1 MYWYYIQDSSIQL
14 NSQVLYGFCNK
25 KSLKYDSFQ
34 TMKNLLVSAIKRY
47 ISNSEDIKKKD
58 EILQNLNLVL
68 QKKIDINSLN
78 FNKKFW
84 HKYNLNGLFI
94 LINIQNNQIINSNEA
109 KEFLISFNKISKY
122 IDQSL
127 VSPLENVFIESI
139 QSNSNIT
146 FEKKS
151 KF

>member
-14 NSQVLYGFCNK
+14 NPQVLYGFCNK
-25 KSLKYDSFQ
+25 KSIKYDSFQ
-34 TMKNLLVSAIKRY
+34 TMKILLVSAIKRY
-47 ISNSEDIKKKD
+47 ISNSEEIKKKD

-68 QKKIDINSLN
+68 QKKGDINSLN

-84 HKYNLNGLFI
+84 HKYHLNGLFI

-146 FEKKS
+146 FQKKS
-151 KF
+151 EF

>member
-1 MYWYYIQDSSIQL
+1 MYWYYIQESSIQL

-25 KSLKYDSFQ
+25 KSIKYDSFH

-47 ISNSEDIKKKD
+47 VSNSENIKKKD

-68 QKKIDINSLN
+68 QKKVDINSLN
-78 FNKKFW
+78 FNKTFW
-84 HKYNLNGLFI
+84 HEHNLYGLFI

-122 IDQSL
+122 IDHEDISRF
-127 VSPLENVFIESI
+127 EDIFKESI
-139 QSNSNIT
+139 KSNSNIT
-146 FEKKS
+146 FQKKS
-151 KF
+151 EF